1 VNNGHVCVIRF
12 GCAPSDDRVDL
23 LSVCTHIIFMKHAT
37 AGVTLMLAGIV
48 LILAGILL
56 VVFPPLLSIIVA
68 AFLIFAGVMAISVA
82 RYNRKYQRHFENP
95 TIEFFFRYFF
105 RY

>member
-1 VNNGHVCVIRF
+1 MIHF
-12 GCAPSDDRVDL
+12 GYEPSGDRLDL
-23 LSVCTHIIFMKHAT
+23 LSDRTHIIFMKHAT
-37 AGVTLMLAGIV
+37 AGVTVMLAGIV

-95 TIEFFFRYFF
+95 TIEFFFRY
-105 RY
+105 